1 MEIQIDC
8 TFYLV
13 TFALVVLDFVTGTAA
28 AFCTNSYNS
37 SKMREGLMHKF
48 SYLLVIIF
56 ALLADWLLVR
66 VGIEQEL
73 GDWIVTLVLVWVC
86 FTEVFSFIENVVR
99 INPELATAPFFRY
112 FTSNES
118 IKNFLDGE

>member
-48 SYLLVIIF
+48 SYLLVIVF

-73 GDWIVTLVLVWVC
+73 GD

-99 INPELATAPFFRY
+99 INPELAKAPFFRY